1 MKPKNQKIRERSE
14 KIRKNLALFFIKCS
28 PKIKHLR
35 GHFFVVSVPDG
46 CALVPGPISAA
57 KVNRGGF
64 PIKNVSRRGDHIL
77 FGKGY
82 YLCHGRCVR
91 FLHTMKSSFFLFL
104 SRTQYYTILKTPKP
118 YARTALGKSQPTT
131 MCFGIYPMELASRRR
146 NFERQGKASAK
157 ADGVVTYVE
166 GDKPML

>member
-1 MKPKNQKIRERSE
+1 MILSFYAHARKGDIEIIITQENIFVNNETEKSENKRKERENSE
-14 KIRKNLALFFIKCS
+14 KSRSFFHKMLAENQTPSGAFFI
-28 PKIKHLR
+28 
-35 GHFFVVSVPDG
+35 VSVPDG

-91 FLHTMKSSFFLFL
+91 FLHTMKSSFFLF
-104 SRTQYYTILKTPKP
+104 
-118 YARTALGKSQPTT
+118 
-131 MCFGIYPMELASRRR
+131 
-146 NFERQGKASAK
+146 
-157 ADGVVTYVE
+157 
-166 GDKPML
+166 